1 MVYNGQQDYWSQLQ
15 QESFVTIH
23 TNKQMGGE
31 EGNDMRKKV
40 TARLDIYHY
49 VQHVINLTTIA
60 CL

>member
-31 EGNDMRKKV
+31 EGNYMRKKV
-40 TARLDIYHY
+40 TED
-49 VQHVINLTTIA
+49 
-60 CL
+60 